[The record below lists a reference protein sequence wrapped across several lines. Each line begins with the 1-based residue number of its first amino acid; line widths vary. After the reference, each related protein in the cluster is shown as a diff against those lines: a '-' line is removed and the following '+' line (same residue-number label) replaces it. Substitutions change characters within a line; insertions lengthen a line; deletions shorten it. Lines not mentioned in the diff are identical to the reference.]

1 MSGGCLLTPAGVAVE
16 KSKQMTN
23 RKQQRGLTFLGLLV
37 VGILLALAGVVFAQV
52 VPTYIEYLAVQKA
65 VDKASAGET
74 VAEVRSIFDKAATI
88 DNITTISGKSL
99 EVGKEGNKVVV
110 SFAYERDIHLTGPA
124 YLVMRYTGRSK

>member
-1 MSGGCLLTPAGVAVE
+1 
-16 KSKQMTN
+16 MTS
-23 RKQQRGLTFLGLLV
+23 RKQQRGMTFLGLLV

-52 VPTYIEYLAVQKA
+52 VPTYIEFLAVQKA

-88 DNITTISGKSL
+88 DNISTISGKDL

-110 SFAYERDIHLTGPA
+110 SYAYERDIHLAGPA
-124 YLVMRYTGRSK
+124 HLVMKYQGRSK

>member
-1 MSGGCLLTPAGVAVE
+1 
-16 KSKQMTN
+16 MTN